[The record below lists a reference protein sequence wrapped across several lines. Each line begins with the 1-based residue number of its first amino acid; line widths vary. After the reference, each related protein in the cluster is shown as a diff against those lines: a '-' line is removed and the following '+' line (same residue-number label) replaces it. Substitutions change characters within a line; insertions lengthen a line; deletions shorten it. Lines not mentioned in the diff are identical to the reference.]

1 MKKEHHMR
9 AKEKEDA
16 LFGNAVRK
24 GRGRERKV
32 RQDKMS
38 YDLPVTKQRTWGP
51 AAWTDSRCH
60 LSSPV
65 FLLAQLIQIMKLHC
79 CFNENG
85 KQGR

>member
-1 MKKEHHMR
+1 MKKEQHMR
-9 AKEKEDA
+9 AKV
-16 LFGNAVRK
+16 GNAVRK
-24 GRGRERKV
+24 GRGRERKE

-38 YDLPVTKQRTWGP
+38 YDLLGTKQRTWGP

-60 LSSPV
+60 LSNPV